1 MSYNY
6 LKILGGLL
14 YLEYVCKRLF
24 GVHIKL
30 VLHITQKFS
39 GFRHL
44 QRIWGASGNLWQNTW
59 NRVYLAFG
67 ENDLLIGL
75 FGEYMIVS
83 FRIIRV
89 LNTCVLL
96 LLYMRNARWFF
107 GVFFLV
113 IGTYALT
120 MSVFWTANFFLL
132 IIEITKW
139 PQCLI
144 KYKIQDDPI
153 TEASGIIEKFKKKI
167 VFLCM

>member
-1 MSYNY
+1 MAQGLIQNIISIHNNLKQTSKRRLVSIQKHFWESKERERERDLGPIYIYLLSEMSYNY

-96 LLYMRNARWFF
+96 LLYMRNAR
-107 GVFFLV
+107 
-113 IGTYALT
+113 
-120 MSVFWTANFFLL
+120 
-132 IIEITKW
+132 
-139 PQCLI
+139 
-144 KYKIQDDPI
+144 
-153 TEASGIIEKFKKKI
+153 
-167 VFLCM
+167 

>member
-1 MSYNY
+1 MAQGLIQNIISIHNNLKQTSKRRLVSILKHFWESKEREREKLRPDIYIYLLSEMSYSY

-59 NRVYLAFG
+59 NRIYLAFG

-96 LLYMRNARWFF
+96 LLYMRNAR
-107 GVFFLV
+107 
-113 IGTYALT
+113 
-120 MSVFWTANFFLL
+120 
-132 IIEITKW
+132 
-139 PQCLI
+139 
-144 KYKIQDDPI
+144 
-153 TEASGIIEKFKKKI
+153 
-167 VFLCM
+167 

>member
-1 MSYNY
+1 MAQGLIQNIISIHNNLKQTSKRRLVSIQKHFWESKERERERDLGSIYIYLLSEMSYNY

-59 NRVYLAFG
+59 NRIYLAFG

-96 LLYMRNARWFF
+96 LLYMRNAR
-107 GVFFLV
+107 
-113 IGTYALT
+113 
-120 MSVFWTANFFLL
+120 
-132 IIEITKW
+132 
-139 PQCLI
+139 
-144 KYKIQDDPI
+144 
-153 TEASGIIEKFKKKI
+153 
-167 VFLCM
+167 

>member
-1 MSYNY
+1 MSYSY

-59 NRVYLAFG
+59 NRIYLAFG

-89 LNTCVLL
+89 LNTFVLL
-96 LLYMRNARWFF
+96 LLYMRNAR
-107 GVFFLV
+107 
-113 IGTYALT
+113 
-120 MSVFWTANFFLL
+120 
-132 IIEITKW
+132 
-139 PQCLI
+139 
-144 KYKIQDDPI
+144 
-153 TEASGIIEKFKKKI
+153 
-167 VFLCM
+167 